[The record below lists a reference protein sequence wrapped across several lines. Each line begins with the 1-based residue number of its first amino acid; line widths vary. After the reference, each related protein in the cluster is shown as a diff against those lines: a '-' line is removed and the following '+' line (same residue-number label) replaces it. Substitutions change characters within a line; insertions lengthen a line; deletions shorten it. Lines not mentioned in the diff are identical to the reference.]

1 MRERFNSI
9 VLLGP
14 TGSGKTPLGAMCA
27 ERGWRGERCV
37 HFDFGDNLRQVVAR
51 NEPDAAITATDIV
64 FLRHVLQTGAL
75 LDDKDFSLAERILD
89 SFLRR
94 EGADART
101 WVMMNG
107 LPRHLGQ
114 AQALVDRLDVRHLLV
129 LKCSP
134 GVVLDRI
141 ARNTG
146 GDRTHRTDDDA
157 QAIERKLEIY
167 SQRTQPLVDYY
178 TRAGAE
184 PHVLEVTAE
193 ATAGD
198 LWNRFLRNNLT
209 ADGDFT
215 EWPRTQ

>member
-1 MRERFNSI
+1 MHVRWKSI

-14 TGSGKTPLGAMCA
+14 TGSGKTPLGAMFA

-37 HFDFGDNLRQVVAR
+37 HFDFGDNLRQAVTR
-51 NEPDAAITATDIV
+51 NNPDADITAADIL

-75 LDDKDFSLAERILD
+75 LEDKDFPLAARILD

-94 EGADART
+94 VQADART

-114 AQALVDRLDVRHLLV
+114 AQALGDRLDVRHV
-129 LKCSP
+129 LELNCSP

-146 GDRTHRTDDDA
+146 GDRTHRTDDDV
-157 QAIERKLEIY
+157 QAIARKLEIY
-167 SQRTQPLVDYY
+167 THRTQPLLDYY
-178 TRAGAE
+178 LHAGAE
-184 PHVLEVTAE
+184 RHVLNVAAA
-193 ATAGD
+193 ATAD
-198 LWNRFLRNNLT
+198 DMWRQLSQ
-209 ADGDFT
+209 AQ
-215 EWPRTQ
+215 PAS